1 MQENHIDKEQDKN
14 VKNDFNINLKYIYFI
29 SAPIIFIFC
38 ELLMFFGHWQY
49 LKNGSAMGI
58 ALQSAAIF
66 GNIHARYINAFMF
79 IWLYRLYAFIRLKL
93 NSSYHKSSDIEI
105 FLLAI
110 GSIFSFSIASDEG
123 NFDMLKLL
131 IQRLIS

>member
-1 MQENHIDKEQDKN
+1 MKEDHIDNEQDEN
-14 VKNDFNINLKYIYFI
+14 VKNEFNINLKYIYFI
-29 SAPIIFIFC
+29 SAPIIFASC

-49 LKNGSAMGI
+49 LKSGSAMGI
-58 ALQSAAIF
+58 ALQSAGIF

-79 IWLYRLYAFIRLKL
+79 IWLYRFYAFIRLKL

-123 NFDMLKLL
+123 NFDTLRLL